1 MTHSLR
7 AARAA
12 RILGAG
18 LLLALPGATALAQG
32 TRPFAPGEKLTYDVR
47 FGALKVGTGSL
58 ELRDVTQVRGEPA
71 YHSVFQIRGGTPFYK
86 VNDTF
91 QSWFRTEDLA
101 SVRFHQDQN
110 EGSKERER
118 RYEIFP
124 DRRTYDA
131 VTDEDG
137 EQASSANPLD
147 DASFLYFLR
156 TVPLEVG
163 KTYSFNRYYKP
174 DRNPITIKV
183 LRTETV
189 KVPAGTFEAVVVQPV
204 IKAKGIFSEGGRAEV
219 WLSNDSRRLMLQLK
233 SKLPFGSI
241 NLYLTS
247 ATVPAASAATK
258 AN

>member
-1 MTHSLR
+1 MIDSRR
-7 AARAA
+7 AARTA

-18 LLLALPGATALAQG
+18 LLVAATGADALAQE
-32 TRPFAPGEKLTYDVR
+32 RPFRPGERLTYDVR
-47 FGALKVGTGSL
+47 FGALKVVTGSP
-58 ELRDVTQVRGEPA
+58 ELRGGTEVRGEAA
-71 YHSVFQIRGGTPFYK
+71 YHTVFRVRGGTAFYK
-86 VNDTF
+86 VDNTF

-110 EGSKERER
+110 EGSRERER

-131 VTDEDG
+131 VTDPAG

-156 TVPLEVG
+156 TVPLEAG
-163 KTYSFNRYYKP
+163 KSYRFNRYYKP
-174 DRNPITIKV
+174 ARNPITIRV
-183 LRTETV
+183 LRRETV
-189 KVPAGTFEAVVVQPV
+189 KVPAGTFQAVVVQPV
-204 IKAKGIFSEGGRAEV
+204 IKTKGIFSEGGRAEV
-219 WLSNDSRRLMLQLK
+219 WLSDDDRRLMLQLK
-233 SKLPFGSI
+233 SKLPFGSL

-247 ATVPAASAATK
+247 ANAGTGALG